1 MPSIAADI
9 CKGENCDAGPIDKH
23 EPAIFLKHLRDPPAA
38 GFFFLHRGDEAKSS
52 VANCANQA
60 LLAAVITNDTASG
73 IDAGGERGLRDV
85 ATVPNNLQE
94 VVPPRYQ

>member
-1 MPSIAADI
+1 MRGRSI
-9 CKGENCDAGPIDKH
+9 GMS
-23 EPAIFLKHLRDPPAA
+23 LRSSSNTCEIPCR
-38 GFFFLHRGDEAKSS
+38 GLFFLHRGDEAKSS

-94 VVPPRYQ
+94 VVLPRYQ